1 MTKYLVTACSINRH
15 DFTMMEYQ
23 KNGKPTGKLTGEEL
37 IDTSVNELF
46 FGADTLY
53 EVEDRYEAFWNRLN
67 GGYNNRYI
75 VKVLEVRLAKD
86 ED

>member
-1 MTKYLVTACSINRH
+1 
-15 DFTMMEYQ
+15 MMEYQ

-53 EVEDRYEAFWNRLN
+53 EVEDRYESFWNRLN